1 MAPDTPARR
10 RSAAATLAVGCP
22 TRRILTRLCVAAAV
36 ASGEVDVDDLTITQI
51 ARMLGVKSKQVR
63 AVMQLSPE
71 QRAALTSK
79 RRVNNV
85 ARLSNEVIDDI
96 VDKVGAARMWA
107 AIDRATLP
115 KSTLNGNGGS
125 YAVAAE

>member
-1 MAPDTPARR
+1 MVVPR
-10 RSAAATLAVGCP
+10 V
-22 TRRILTRLCVAAAV
+22 ILTRLCVAAAV